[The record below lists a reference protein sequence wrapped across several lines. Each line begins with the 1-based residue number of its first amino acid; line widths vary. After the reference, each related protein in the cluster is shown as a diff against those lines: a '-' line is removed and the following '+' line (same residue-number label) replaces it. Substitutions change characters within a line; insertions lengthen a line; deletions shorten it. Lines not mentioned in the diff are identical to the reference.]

1 MKSFFDLILILEEK
15 PRDYKK
21 EYQKYHGTAEYRK
34 KRSKRVTARRKMIR
48 KHGKA
53 KLAGKDIDH
62 KNGNAMDNSP
72 KNLRVMDRSKNRSR
86 NNNKGR

>member
-1 MKSFFDLILILEEK
+1 MKSFFDLLLILEEK

-21 EYQKYHGTAEYRK
+21 EYRKYHGTEEYKK
-34 KRSKRVTARRKMIR
+34 KRAKRTTARRRMIR
-48 KHGKA
+48 KHGKK
-53 KLAGKDIDH
+53 KLQGKDIDH

-72 KNLRVMDRSKNRSR
+72 SNLRVMDRGTNRSR